1 MNTAVLGLLATIALG
16 AGAGAVRLFPSP
28 DAAIAVLNRFALYLA
43 FPALIASS
51 LGSGGL
57 AEGTGLPFVLA
68 HVATLAL
75 YLPTALLLTSRFA
88 RGDAERLVVP
98 ASALFGNIAYL
109 GIPFCAATLG
119 SESVGAAATSA
130 AIHIVISMVLGPFL
144 LVRARGGRVGVA
156 DTLGRIARQPL
167 VWSPFAGLALRLAPT
182 GVKEPLVDWLGT
194 LGRAAGPV
202 ALFLIG
208 LYMWS
213 NRGAIARSNRSA
225 LLLCGVKLLGY
236 PILALLVVLALA
248 LVSPLGPLEA
258 RVMVLMAAMPV
269 AVTTFALAEEYA
281 VGRATVAAAIVLS
294 TLVSL
299 ASLPLWRFFS
309 EQVLNRF

>member
-1 MNTAVLGLLATIALG
+1 MNTAILGLLATIALG

-28 DAAIAVLNRFALYLA
+28 DSAIGVLNRFALYLA
-43 FPALIASS
+43 FPALITSS
-51 LGSGGL
+51 LGRGGL
-57 AEGTGLPFVLA
+57 DGSGSAFVAA
-68 HVATLAL
+68 HVATLAV
-75 YLPTALLLTSRFA
+75 YLPVVLWLTVRLA
-88 RGDAERLVVP
+88 RADAERLVVP

-119 SESVGAAATSA
+119 PESVGLAATSA

-144 LVRARGGRVGVA
+144 LVRARGGRA
-156 DTLGRIARQPL
+156 RISDTILRIARQPL
-167 VWSPFAGLALRLAPT
+167 VWSPFAGLALRSAPT
-182 GVKEPLVDWLGT
+182 AVREPLLDWLAT

-208 LYMWS
+208 LYMWT
-213 NRGAIARSNRSA
+213 NRGALRRANRSA
-225 LLLCGVKLLGY
+225 LLLCGVKLLVY
-236 PILALLVVLALA
+236 PILALGVVLAFSVVAPLA
-248 LVSPLGPLEA
+248 PLEA
-258 RVMVLMAAMPV
+258 RVLVLMAAMPV

-294 TLVSL
+294 TGL
-299 ASLPLWRFFS
+299 ALAVLPLWHFFS